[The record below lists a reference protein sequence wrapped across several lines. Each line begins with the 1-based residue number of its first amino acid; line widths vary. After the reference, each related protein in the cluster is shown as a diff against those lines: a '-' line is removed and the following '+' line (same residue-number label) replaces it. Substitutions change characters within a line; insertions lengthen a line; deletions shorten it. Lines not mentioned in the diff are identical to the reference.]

1 MGTNNLNI
9 RNFVDDPE
17 ASEQEMLLKLFR
29 FQGNESNT
37 LNIEHVPALLKS
49 GCIALCLKGRFR
61 LRIDERDFVV
71 KSGDLCIIFP
81 NTLVQT
87 SERSA
92 DMECIVLAGDI
103 GSIRNLPVKSMSELY
118 LLIRETPCVSI
129 RPKERDILKT
139 CFEYIRLSYSRKLF
153 PYRIEVT
160 RQLMMVLG
168 CEVAAIYLKD
178 KRGKG
183 QPDTYKER
191 VFRRFIR
198 LVSDNYMRERRV
210 DFYSKKLCIS
220 SKHLAHLVKSV
231 SQKTAAE
238 WIDDFIVR
246 HIKRMLLT
254 SPQNVQQISAELN
267 FPNPSFFTQYFKR
280 ATGKTPKEFRMTA
293 K

>member
-9 RNFVDDPE
+9 RNFVNDPE
-17 ASEQEMLLKLFR
+17 ASEQELLLKLFH

-37 LNIEHVPALLKS
+37 LNIEQVPALLKS
-49 GCIALCLKGRFR
+49 GCIALCTKGRFR
-61 LRIDERDFVV
+61 LRLDDRDFVV
-71 KSGDLCIIFP
+71 KNGDLCIIFP
-81 NTLVQT
+81 GSLVQT

-92 DMECIVLAGDI
+92 DMECLVLAGDI
-103 GSIRNLPVKSMSELY
+103 GSLRNLPVKSMSELF
-118 LLIRETPCVSI
+118 LLIRETPCI
-129 RPKERDILKT
+129 PTRTREREILLT

-160 RQLMMVLG
+160 RQLMTILG
-168 CEVAAIYLKD
+168 CEVAAIYQ
-178 KRGKG
+178 KG
-183 QPDTYKER
+183 QRIKGRPDSYKDR
-191 VFRRFIR
+191 VFHRFIR

-210 DFYSKKLCIS
+210 EFYSKKLCMS